1 MLEYETANPGQ
12 DFDEKEDAAADP
24 NKDVRDV
31 QRPTPMAAPAPNG
44 GGGGGG
50 HSRDP
55 SGEHSRRQSRGQS
68 GDYNRGHSSG
78 GGGQRYSQGPNAE
91 AGKAGN
97 QRGAGRDLRDRRY

>member
-31 QRPTPMAAPAPNG
+31 QRPTPMAAPASNSGNG
-44 GGGGGG
+44 GH
-50 HSRDP
+50 HSREP

-68 GDYNRGHSSG
+68 GDYGRGHSSG
-78 GGGQRYSQGPNAE
+78 GHRYSQGPNAE